1 MNSSNNQIS
10 FINQQQFFHDP
21 QQQQQME
28 NHKNHQIS
36 FGLSSANPENFI
48 SKENNGGAYDLG
60 ELDQAL
66 FLYMD
71 GQDPSSSS
79 IQDQR
84 QNNYGMRPPTLNI
97 FPSQPMHI
105 EPSSIKANNNGLVS
119 QATNGSKKSSQPSI
133 DKSEPPKVTK
143 GEGSHK
149 VPTSSPEQDAPKT
162 SDPKTLRRLAQN
174 REAARKSRIRKKAYV
189 QQLETSRIRLT
200 QLEYEIQRAR
210 SQGFHVGGNVLLGG
224 DQGLQL
230 INRTNI
236 SSDAAVFDLEYA
248 RWLEEHHRLIC
259 ELRNAVHEEQ
269 LHEDELRIYVEN
281 CVVHYDNIMNLKGML
296 AKSDVFHL
304 VSGLWKSPA
313 ERCFLWIGDF
323 RPSELLKI
331 IMCQIEALTEN
342 QLLGMCGLQKSTQ
355 EAEDA
360 LSQGLEALNQS
371 LSDTIIAS
379 DALILGNNNEN
390 MGNYMALAIN
400 QLSTVEAFLRQAD
413 NLRHQTIHRLHQIL
427 TTRQAARCFIAI
439 GDYFHRLRALSSLWQ
454 ARPRHE

>member
-1 MNSSNNQIS
+1 MNRN
-10 FINQQQFFHDP
+10 
-21 QQQQQME
+21 
-28 NHKNHQIS
+28 
-36 FGLSSANPENFI
+36 
-48 SKENNGGAYDLG
+48 KENNGGAYDLG

-66 FLYMD
+66 FLYLD

-79 IQDQR
+79 IQDHR

-105 EPSSIKANNNGLVS
+105 EPSS
-119 QATNGSKKSSQPSI
+119 
-133 DKSEPPKVTK
+133 TK
-143 GEGSHK
+143 GEGSRK
-149 VPTSSPEQDAPKT
+149 VSTSSPEQDAPKT
-162 SDPKTLRRLAQN
+162 SDPK
-174 REAARKSRIRKKAYV
+174 
-189 QQLETSRIRLT
+189 
-200 QLEYEIQRAR
+200 
-210 SQGFHVGGNVLLGG
+210 GFHVGGNVLLGG
-224 DQGLQL
+224 DQGFQL

-269 LHEDELRIYVEN
+269 LQEDELRIYVEN

-323 RPSELLKI
+323 RPSEILK
-331 IMCQIEALTEN
+331 
-342 QLLGMCGLQKSTQ
+342 
-355 EAEDA
+355 
-360 LSQGLEALNQS
+360 
-371 LSDTIIAS
+371 
-379 DALILGNNNEN
+379 
-390 MGNYMALAIN
+390 
-400 QLSTVEAFLRQAD
+400 AD

-439 GDYFHRLRALSSLWQ
+439 GDYFHRLRALSSLWLT
-454 ARPRHE
+454 RPRHE